1 MHHDHVHGVPDHH
14 VHEWERLRGLGGE
27 EKDGAELK
35 KKEFLLRKY
44 GCGLRTDGRE
54 PEVFYEVLAAL
65 KIGEKKMDKTQS
77 FAKSYKNSPFFSI
90 RGGCGTQNN
99 VCQE

>member
-77 FAKSYKNSPFFSI
+77 FAKSYSLYS
-90 RGGCGTQNN
+90 
-99 VCQE
+99 